1 MDLREP
7 ILAAQKARLAE
18 VLETPSLT
26 GATRQNLG
34 WINLSEEN
42 ADWSLCARVAVDVI
56 QGRHHYPATPLVL
69 QIGQQF
75 IYAHGWHYREPPQ
88 RIPPDLSR
96 N

>member
-1 MDLREP
+1 MELREP

-42 ADWSLCARVAVDVI
+42 ANWSSCSRTAVDAI
-56 QGRHHYPATPLVL
+56 QERNHAKFVSLIFQVGRE
-69 QIGQQF
+69 I
-75 IYAHGWHYREPPQ
+75 IYAHGRH
-88 RIPPDLSR
+88 